1 MGSRLTPP
9 APQPQAPEQPKAE
22 APCPWT
28 LRVEIVKGRTLLTA
42 QTGQEV
48 QFRVS
53 CDTLDLH
60 SPRGDIKAAGNVQV
74 DSEGMKGQCE
84 QLSIAWQADQIVLEG
99 NAVVKCQRDGQDMD
113 LKAAKLSLRLSV
125 PAHPGQ
131 PKVSSR
137 TGEVRG
143 ATFLSRSK
151 SVRGEYRT
159 SRPRED
165 GGRNVLQPVPA
176 DGGYDRYLGS
186 DPPRRGSKNDE

>member
-1 MGSRLTPP
+1 M
-9 APQPQAPEQPKAE
+9 PQPQVGEQPKVE

-42 QTGQEV
+42 QSGQEV

-53 CDTLDLH
+53 CDTLDLQA
-60 SPRGDIKAAGNVQV
+60 PRGNIKAAGNVQV
-74 DSEGMKGQCE
+74 ESDGLKGQCE
-84 QLSIAWQADQIVLEG
+84 QLSIAWQADQVVLEG

-125 PAHPGQ
+125 PTHASQ

-137 TGEVRG
+137 PGEVRG

-159 SRPRED
+159 TRPRPQE
-165 GGRNVLQPVPA
+165 GERLQPVPA

-186 DPPRRGSKNDE
+186 EPPRRGSKSDE